1 MAKRIAKTLTILA
14 VKGAQGNGVTRQE
27 IPDAALPGLYL
38 VVQPAGAK
46 SWALRYRQNGKPAK
60 LTLGP
65 VIIEREKPLDDD
77 PVVGSAMTLP
87 EARAVARRE
96 LQALTEGQNL
106 TRRKTEAAVHAAAKA
121 DDADFLVEI
130 LAAKFVHVV
139 VKPKNKSWEET
150 RRQFRAEIGF
160 ANREDLDKDYANF
173 LRKKSELEAS
183 GVKDNKQTKEEERFA
198 RKGKW
203 FGRDVRDLQK
213 NDVVRL
219 LDQLV
224 ERGSPVTANRVFV
237 TLNTWFNWMVG
248 RDILRANPMAGLKKF
263 TVESSRD
270 RVLTDDEIR
279 IFWQATKQHAYPFGP
294 MWRLLLLTAQRRQ
307 EVSSMPWRELNLKSN
322 DQHWLLPKER
332 SKNGRENYV
341 PLCAEALRE
350 IQGIERVKGSDFVF
364 TTTIDTP
371 VSGFSRSKARL
382 DATMLELMKKEARER
397 GEDPKKVR
405 LPQWGLHDLRRTAA
419 SGMARLGTPIH
430 VTEAILNHSGG
441 TISGVAAV
449 YIRHDFQ
456 EEKRAAL
463 AAWEN
468 LVLTFAGER
477 ESNVISMSD
486 RSLQNHV

>member
-1 MAKRIAKTLTILA
+1 MAKRVAKTLTILA

-38 VVQPAGAK
+38 VVQPSGAK

-65 VIIEREKPLDDD
+65 VIIEREKPLDED
-77 PVVGSAMTLP
+77 PSIGSAMTLP

-106 TRRKTEAAVHAAAKA
+106 TRRKTEAAVKA
-121 DDADFLVEI
+121 TARVDDKEFLVEAM
-130 LAAKFVHVV
+130 AAKFVHST
-139 VKPKNKSWEET
+139 VKPKNRSWQET
-150 RRQFRAEIGF
+150 RRQFRTEIGYL
-160 ANREDLDKDYANF
+160 NREGIDED
-173 LRKKSELEAS
+173 LEAYLIS
-183 GVKDNKQTKEEERFA
+183 RN
-198 RKGKW
+198 RKGAKKPPEAW
-203 FGRDVRDLQK
+203 RGRDVRDITK
-213 NDVVRL
+213 ADTVKL
-219 LDQLV
+219 LDGLV
-224 ERGSPVTANRVFV
+224 DRGSGVTANRVFV

-248 RDILRANPMAGLKKF
+248 RDVLRVNPMTGLKKF

-270 RVLTDDEIR
+270 RVLSDDEIR
-279 IFWQATKQHAYPFGP
+279 VFWEATKQHPYPFGP

-307 EVSSMPWRELNLKSN
+307 EVSGLPWAELNLKSN

-332 SKNGRENYV
+332 SKNGRENYI
-341 PLCAEALRE
+341 PICGQALQE
-350 IQGIERVKGSDFVF
+350 IQSIERVRGCDFVF
-364 TTTIDTP
+364 TTTMTTP

-382 DATMLELMKKEARER
+382 DATMLEIMKKEASKR
-397 GEDPKKVR
+397 GDDPKKVR

-419 SGMARLGTPIH
+419 SGMARLGTAIH

-449 YIRHDFQ
+449 YIRHDFR

-463 AAWEN
+463 EAWEN
-468 LVLTFAGER
+468 FVLVLSGER
-477 ESNVISMSD
+477 KSNVITISGHSATN
-486 RSLQNHV
+486 RV

>member
-14 VKGAQGNGVTRQE
+14 VKAATGNGVTRQE

-65 VIIEREKPLDDD
+65 VIIEREKPLEED
-77 PVVGSAMTLP
+77 PVIGSAMTLA

-106 TRRKTEAAVHAAAKA
+106 TRRKTEAAAQAVARV
-121 DDADFLVEI
+121 DDKEFLVEAM
-130 LAAKFVHVV
+130 AAKFVHGT
-139 VKPKNKSWEET
+139 VKPKNRSWQET
-150 RRQFRAEIGF
+150 RRQFRTEIGYL
-160 ANREDLDKDYANF
+160 NREGIDEDLDAYI
-173 LRKKSELEAS
+173 AS
-183 GVKDNKQTKEEERFA
+183 RN
-198 RKGKW
+198 RKGAKRPPEAW
-203 FGRDVRDLQK
+203 LGRDVRDIMK
-213 NDVVRL
+213 ADVVRL
-219 LDQLV
+219 LDGIV
-224 ERGSPVTANRVFV
+224 ERGSPITANRLFV
-237 TLNTWFNWMVG
+237 TLSTFFNWMVG
-248 RDILRANPMAGLKKF
+248 RDILKANPMMGLKKF

-279 IFWQATKQHAYPFGP
+279 IFWQATKRHPYPFGP
-294 MWRLLLLTAQRRQ
+294 MWRLLFLTAQRRQ
-307 EVSSMPWRELNLKSN
+307 EVSSMPWRELNLKSH

-341 PLCAEALRE
+341 PLCAGALRE

-371 VSGFSRSKARL
+371 ISGFSRSKARL
-382 DATMLELMKKEARER
+382 DASMLDIMKKEAVER
-397 GEDPKKVR
+397 GDDPTRVR
-405 LPQWGLHDLRRTAA
+405 LTQWGLHDLRRTAA

-449 YIRHDFQ
+449 YIRHDFR

-463 AAWEN
+463 TAWEAFVMS
-468 LVLTFAGER
+468 LVGEV
-477 ESNVISMSD
+477 ESNVVPL
-486 RSLQNHV
+486 RA

>member
-65 VIIEREKPLDDD
+65 VIIEREKPLEED
-77 PVVGSAMTLP
+77 PAIGSAMTLP

-96 LQALTEGQNL
+96 LRALTEGQNL
-106 TRRKTEAAVHAAAKA
+106 TRRKTEAAAQAVARV
-121 DDADFLVEI
+121 DDKEFLVEAM
-130 LAAKFVHVV
+130 AAKFVHGT
-139 VKPKNKSWEET
+139 VKPKNRSWQET
-150 RRQFRAEIGF
+150 RRQFRAEIGYL
-160 ANREDLDKDYANF
+160 NREGIDED
-173 LRKKSELEAS
+173 LEAYLIS
-183 GVKDNKQTKEEERFA
+183 RN
-198 RKGKW
+198 RKGAKKPPEAW
-203 FGRDVRDLQK
+203 LGRDVRDITK
-213 NDVVRL
+213 SDVVRL
-219 LDQLV
+219 LDGLV

-237 TLNTWFNWMVG
+237 TLSTFFNWMVG
-248 RDILRANPMAGLKKF
+248 RDVVKANPMTGLKKF

-270 RVLTDDEIR
+270 RVLTDDELR
-279 IFWQATKQHAYPFGP
+279 IFWQATKQHGYPFGP

-307 EVSSMPWRELNLKSN
+307 EVSGLTWRELNLKLN

-332 SKNGRENYV
+332 SKNGRENFV
-341 PLCAEALRE
+341 PLGGKALRE
-350 IQGIERVKGSDFVF
+350 IQSIERVRGCDFLF
-364 TTTIDTP
+364 TTTATTA

-382 DATMLELMKKEARER
+382 DATMLEIMKKEAVER
-397 GEDPKKVR
+397 GDDPKKVK
-405 LPQWGLHDLRRTAA
+405 LQQWGLHDLRRTAA

-430 VTEAILNHSGG
+430 ITEAILNHSGG

-449 YIRHDFQ
+449 YIRHDFR

-463 AAWEN
+463 TAWEAFVMS
-468 LVLTFAGER
+468 LVGEV
-477 ESNVISMSD
+477 ESNVVPL
-486 RSLQNHV
+486 RA